1 MRRNEVDRSAA
12 TRTRTGPAAHE
23 ATRSSGHSS
32 VPESP
37 AEERIGALQAKVDRS
52 PLLLAQRARM
62 PVGDGS
68 PSPVVQRAVSND
80 DWQNR
85 ILPAVSRTAFAQVTR
100 DADNALAFLRVA
112 GGGGFEIRHQGD
124 AGWAAITAPAFQAG
138 YTWGGKIRHGGAN
151 QESNMI
157 DLAEP
162 AALHSNIDPAAETVP
177 MNVQDVEDDRYGLI
191 HHSYSTYKTPAAKNS
206 PAARREAG
214 HHLTVENAHL
224 LLLHTLADDHTGAHV
239 DKRTMDKPG
248 VNTSLKARGVT
259 EVDNLN
265 FFPRPG
271 AQAARPLGLG
281 TDALPTKKLPESADP
296 GAEPVDESL
305 SLQDYVAFLQRS
317 VASVANVPA
326 VYGQKILQSAAAM
339 QRLTGLDPA
348 QLFLKVGKG
357 DQRQVVRAVVS
368 VALKGGIA
376 GNLAIPVATLDV
388 FRRYVTSAPELPRAE
403 PVADDTEWVAAG
415 ALAQDHKTHYNELE
429 SEYVE
434 QHYPAV
440 VQALRAFIA

>member
-1 MRRNEVDRSAA
+1 MPAVAA
-12 TRTRTGPAAHE
+12 
-23 ATRSSGHSS
+23 
-32 VPESP
+32 V
-37 AEERIGALQAKVDRS
+37 
-52 PLLLAQRARM
+52 
-62 PVGDGS
+62 
-68 PSPVVQRAVSND
+68 PSPVVQRVVPD
-80 DWQNR
+80 DEWQNR
-85 ILPAVSRTAFAQVTR
+85 ILPAVTRTAWIQVKR
-100 DADNALAFLRVA
+100 DLDDVRAFLRQA
-112 GGGGFEIRHQGD
+112 RGGGYEIYHEGD
-124 AGWAAITAPAFQAG
+124 PGWAAITAPAFQAG
-138 YTWGGKIRHGGAN
+138 YTWAGKVRHGADGDRAP
-151 QESNMI
+151 NMI

-177 MNVQDVEDDRYGLI
+177 MDVQDVEEDRYGLI
-191 HHSYSTYKTPAAKNS
+191 HHSYSTYKTPATRRK
-206 PAARREAG
+206 PEERREAG

-224 LLLHTLADDHTGAHV
+224 LLLHTLADDRTGAHV
-239 DKRTMDKPG
+239 DKRTLDKPG
-248 VNTSLKARGVT
+248 VNLGLKARGVT

-265 FFPRPG
+265 FFPRPD

-281 TDALPTKKLPESADP
+281 TDVLPTKKLPESADP
-296 GAEPVDESL
+296 GSEAVDESL

-326 VYGQKILQSAAAM
+326 VYGQKILQSAASM

-388 FRRYVTSAPELPRAE
+388 FRRYVTSTPALPRAE
-403 PVADDTEWVAAG
+403 PVADDTEWVAEG
-415 ALAQDHKTHYNELE
+415 ALAKDHETRYNDLE
-429 SEYVE
+429 SEYVA

-440 VQALRAFIA
+440 VQALKAFIA